1 VLERLRAQGLGDRAV
16 MELKGPMPLY
26 AALTGA
32 PVDAQDVER
41 SMTLASGFPEFR
53 FATTVAPV
61 PVAEDGPATP
71 RYLTP
76 EEIAATA
83 LWLKQ
88 ATGSH
93 RQPYFLRVFDP
104 LSSADE
110 RFRRMERLAPVALV
124 RHRTAAR
131 RHQVLT
137 EVEPLPA

>member
-1 VLERLRAQGLGDRAV
+1 
-16 MELKGPMPLY
+16 MEIKGPMPLY

-41 SMTLASGFPEFR
+41 SMTLASGFREFR

-61 PVAEDGPATP
+61 PVTEDGPATP

-104 LSSADE
+104 LASADE
-110 RFRRMERLAPVALV
+110 RFRRMERLAPGALV